1 MTYTD
6 EYKKKLISLE
16 EAVGKIH
23 SDDKVVVAMAAAQ
36 PPGLLS
42 TLHTIKDKVRR
53 VKVIACLLLKDYEFL
68 HDVGKGDD
76 TPFLLEDWYFGGPEK
91 DLYKKGLATFI
102 PNNLHSA
109 GTEKL
114 WREAMTLAA
123 AQARRASDSLPAPPI
138 QPCLRMMSS
147 KRARNASNPSPS
159 SIAA

>member
-6 EYKKKLISLE
+6 EYRKRLISLE

-42 TLHTIKDKVRR
+42 ALHTIKDKVRR

-109 GTEKL
+109 GTE
-114 WREAMTLAA
+114 
-123 AQARRASDSLPAPPI
+123 
-138 QPCLRMMSS
+138 
-147 KRARNASNPSPS
+147 
-159 SIAA
+159 